1 MSETYPE
8 PYDPKAHDSFYAGYG
23 FMPPG
28 NHRRKRRA
36 PKVYWTILAVV
47 TAGLAVA
54 AVKMFATAD
63 PEPQEPVA
71 QAPVVAEAPN
81 IGDAALANLAM
92 TLDADGVAYPTKDA
106 VLVYAQQVCTD
117 WDRQAGFDYV
127 LLGQL
132 VNFDFDPTSA
142 ESFIRSSTPTYC
154 PEHLSELPKEK

>member
-1 MSETYPE
+1 MSEPYPE

-36 PKVYWTILAVV
+36 PKVYWTIGLVLL
-47 TAGLAVA
+47 AGLTYAGLR
-54 AVKMFATAD
+54 TAMKVD

-106 VLVYAQQVCTD
+106 VLVYTQQVCTD
-117 WDRQAGFDYV
+117 WDRKAGFDYV

-142 ESFIRSSTPTYC
+142 ESFIRSATPTYC